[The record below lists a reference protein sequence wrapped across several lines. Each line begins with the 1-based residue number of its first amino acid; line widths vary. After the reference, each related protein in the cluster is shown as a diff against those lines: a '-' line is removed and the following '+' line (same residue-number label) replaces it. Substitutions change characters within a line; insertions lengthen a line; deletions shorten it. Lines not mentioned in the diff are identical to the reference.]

1 MNRQSGFTLLE
12 MLAAL
17 TLMAVCSTVLLV
29 AFGQS
34 ARSLLQVAHSDRLTH
49 AALSVMD
56 QETSGPLA
64 SGTRQGR
71 LDEGIDWQLTI
82 AQQPTRVG
90 QPRLFR
96 LDLIVSEARRQARFS
111 TLKLR
116 AAADGAGL

>member
-1 MNRQSGFTLLE
+1 MKRQSGFTLLE

-17 TLMAVCSTVLLV
+17 MLMAICSTVLLV

-34 ARSLLQVAHSDRLTH
+34 ARSLLQVNHSDRLTH

-56 QETSGPLA
+56 QEGTGPLA
-64 SGTRQGR
+64 NEVRQGN
-71 LDEGIDWQLTI
+71 LDGIRWQLNI
-82 AQQPTRVG
+82 AQQPTRMG

-96 LDLIVSEARRQARFS
+96 LDLNVSEGPRQAHFS

-116 AAADGAGL
+116 AASDRAPL

>member
-1 MNRQSGFTLLE
+1 MKHPQGGFTLLE

-17 TLMAVCSTVLLV
+17 VLMAICSTVLLV

-56 QETSGPLA
+56 QEGAGPLQ
-64 SGTRQGR
+64 SSTRQGEM
-71 LDEGIDWQLTI
+71 DGIGWQLRI
-82 AQQPTRVG
+82 AQQPSRVG
-90 QPRLFR
+90 QAHLFR
-96 LDLIVSEARRQARFS
+96 LDLTVRDGPRQAQFS

-116 AAADGAGL
+116 AAGAGL

>member
-17 TLMAVCSTVLLV
+17 TLMAICSTVLLV

-49 AALSVMD
+49 TALSVMD
-56 QETSGPLA
+56 QEASGPLA
-64 SGTRQGR
+64 SGVRQGE
-71 LDEGIDWQLTI
+71 LDGIAWQLRV
-82 AQQPTRVG
+82 AQQPTRIG
-90 QPRLFR
+90 QPHLFR
-96 LDLIVSEARRQARFS
+96 LDLSVSEGLRRANFS

-116 AAADGAGL
+116 ASRDGSLQ

>member
-1 MNRQSGFTLLE
+1 MKRQAGFTLLE

-17 TLMAVCSTVLLV
+17 MLMALCSTVLLV

-34 ARSLLQVAHSDRLTH
+34 ARSLVQVQHSDRLTH
-49 AALSVMD
+49 AALSVLD

-64 SGTRQGR
+64 SGVRQGD
-71 LDEGIDWQLTI
+71 LAGIAWQLNI
-82 AQQPTRVG
+82 AQQPTRLG

-96 LDLIVSEARRQARFS
+96 LDLTVREGPRQAHFS

-116 AAADGAGL
+116 AVTDRAPL